1 MNLCHGGAAEDNG
14 FFGGGGHVLMYPGA
28 LLADVGD
35 FHHVGVYSGRSGG
48 LSEGGLVHT
57 GGAGADN
64 DACQTVFLN
73 GILDKVLTCLRAHIL
88 VVGGKNNA
96 GLFTEGF
103 GNLFNVDGGGDV
115 TTAPADEYAYS
126 LHCACPPY
134 LLYFL
139 LALTMAC

>member
-1 MNLCHGGAAEDNG
+1 M
-14 FFGGGGHVLMYPGA
+14 
-28 LLADVGD
+28 
-35 FHHVGVYSGRSGG
+35 
-48 LSEGGLVHT
+48 HT

-126 LHCACPPY
+126 LHCAFPPY

-139 LALTMAC
+139 MALTMAC